1 MNVAKSVSDPRSPW
15 WRWSLK
21 ELTVAIGYIAV
32 FLAMVSYM
40 GYQNGMFWLC
50 AIASSIITIVCL
62 IFLPR
67 RNAAVPASIVT
78 LVMFLLCNP
87 MLMFFSA
94 VLAINGSLHFGL
106 LARSKT
112 KSEVWSVKQVLLR
125 SSSLTFSAFAI
136 GIWIGLPAYLE
147 LVDYKRQIQ
156 LTNLSGRLAYEKHT
170 DSENSLNA
178 KFEEIDRWPNTA
190 ITLGA
195 DFKHKE
201 EVLTDAV
208 SWGRVR
214 SLKGLHNGQVEKF
227 IKSPGFGIGRFSRE
241 STRKLYYPELQD
253 ITFGEFPDEKFDE
266 LHDAYWWGF
275 DTLNWSEQIQD
286 NRSLHWESVLNFAD
300 PESWGFI
307 AGPKQALGFRPHG
320 FTLPLQNMGKS
331 FLAHQNLKLDSLQL
345 ISLLRFESPRAY
357 VLDHLPRMDQL
368 VAEDVPTRELTKFE
382 HASIDQLRAAHKLVR
397 SQSTPD
403 DGLEM
408 VGAIR
413 AYESCLGCHNVC
425 RGDMLG
431 AFTYQ
436 FEYASGP
443 PANSSTEKL
452 Q

>member
-50 AIASSIITIVCL
+50 AIASLIITIVCL

-87 MLMFFSA
+87 LLMFFSA
-94 VLAINGSLHFGL
+94 VLAINGLLHFVLMGR
-106 LARSKT
+106 AKVRAES
-112 KSEVWSVKQVLLR
+112 WSVKQVLFR
-125 SSSLTFSAFAI
+125 SASATLIAFAI
-136 GIWIGLPAYLE
+136 GIGLGYQDFLEFDAY
-147 LVDYKRQIQ
+147 RNQIQ
-156 LTNLSGRLAYEKHT
+156 LTDVSNRLAYEST
-170 DSENSLNA
+170 VTNLNRSDVLLGESREMTESEIPGESEFENEAAVTNSWN
-178 KFEEIDRWPNTA
+178 
-190 ITLGA
+190 
-195 DFKHKE
+195 
-201 EVLTDAV
+201 
-208 SWGRVR
+208 GRARALEGIHSGRIEMFV
-214 SLKGLHNGQVEKF
+214 
-227 IKSPGFGIGRFSRE
+227 KSPGFGIGRGFRSSARHAD
-241 STRKLYYPELQD
+241 YPVLQD
-253 ITFGEFPDEKFDE
+253 VSFELIPDDEFQKFERQHWVYYSSWDERV
-266 LHDAYWWGF
+266 
-275 DTLNWSEQIQD
+275 QD
-286 NRSLHWESVLNFAD
+286 KESLHHLGVTDFVRPA
-300 PESWGFI
+300 SWGFVVT
-307 AGPKQALGFRPHG
+307 PKQVLGFRPHG
-320 FTLPLQNMGKS
+320 FMLPPQNMGQD
-331 FLAHQNLKLDSLQL
+331 FLAKTNLKLNSLQL